1 MLAILITLAVIFTMS
16 IAMAQGVKA
25 DDPPVLITNAKIYVN
40 NPNNVNDRM
49 LEVSFE
55 LGELIDLSDE
65 YSNIIYE
72 YFIDDEVIYTK
83 NKSWGGYLNSYDD
96 YPYEH
101 TQYSTGSD
109 EPTLSDAVP
118 ATKIYTSIKKNSTIS
133 DVKNV
138 TAVKVTVLRADGSGE
153 TVTITCDDIPAAGAG
168 VYYST
173 DVTHKFISI
182 EPTPPTTGGTL
193 GDSVSVDKTTVA
205 SLRDMFVTEEDL
217 ALGNIIELKLTVDEV
232 AGVENLQPAQ
242 QIALQSE
249 LNKLGANQ
257 VGLVLE
263 ISLDKYVNGVGE
275 QISNI
280 PGDNKITLVI
290 DIPADMQDPSRDF
303 SVIHIKKDGSAET
316 LKDED
321 TNPATITISVSS
333 FSPFVLVSVPKPIIT
348 DNSGMLYWIYINQLL
363 ANQRETPKVTLDAN
377 LTYTGKAQTPTPVV
391 KSGITTLREN
401 TDYTLTYS
409 NNINAGTAS
418 VEVKFKGDYSQFNT
432 QTVEFKIKPAAL
444 KAALIDE
451 TITLGE
457 TPALK
462 IEVTGFVNNETAAT
476 AKGYAKPKIN
486 VYIPEKEGTFKVTP
500 AEGKADNYIFEYVT
514 GYVTVKAPPHGT
526 CYYATYID
534 LGSKYESS
542 HSAIDYVIGKGYFKG
557 ISGNEFSPE
566 GAMTRAM
573 IPTVLGR
580 IAGIN
585 ETSVNDCGFSD
596 VDAVKFSWATA
607 AIKWGQTNG
616 IVKGTDTANNKFSP
630 EDNVTIEQ
638 AVTFIYRYLK
648 STGTNVT
655 LKGSYDISKYNIS
668 EYAAEAMTWAYAN
681 SMISETELAGANKSA
696 SRILLAEML
705 YAIRDIIG

>member
-25 DDPPVLITNAKIYVN
+25 DDPVLITEAEIYDGNLGTNYLDVAFN
-40 NPNNVNDRM
+40 
-49 LEVSFE
+49 
-55 LGELIDLSDE
+55 LGEPIDLSKGN
-65 YSNIIYE
+65 SNIIYE
-72 YFIDDEVIYTK
+72 YFKGNEVIYTK
-83 NKSWGGYLNSYDD
+83 NKSWDGYLNSYTNVNDPSTFQKYSRGDINNSNYLDLIPDD
-96 YPYEH
+96 INGEY
-101 TQYSTGSD
+101 TT
-109 EPTLSDAVP
+109 
-118 ATKIYTSIKKNSTIS
+118 IYTVVNQTDTTKTYTFDLKT
-133 DVKNV
+133 V
-138 TAVKVTVLRADGSGE
+138 TAVRITVLREDGSGE
-153 TVTITCDDIPAAGAG
+153 RVTIYSKTNQEHEFIIGEPEVQTAGNAEQEGIKVAPAQE
-168 VYYST
+168 SFS
-173 DVTHKFISI
+173 DLM
-182 EPTPPTTGGTL
+182 TPEE
-193 GDSVSVDKTTVA
+193 VA
-205 SLRDMFVTEEDL
+205 SGTKIDFV
-217 ALGNIIELKLTVDEV
+217 LTVDKV

-242 QIALQSE
+242 QAALQSE
-249 LNKLGANQ
+249 LNKLESNQ

-263 ISLDKYVNGVGE
+263 ISLDKLVNGTSQGTPTLIGE
-275 QISNI
+275 Q
-280 PGDNKITLVI
+280 KITLVI

-333 FSPFVLVSVPKPIIT
+333 FSPFVLVSIPKPIIT
-348 DNSGMLYWIYINQLL
+348 DNSGLLYWIYINQLL

-391 KSGITTLREN
+391 KSGITTLKEN
-401 TDYTLTYS
+401 VDYTLTYS

-476 AKGYAKPKIN
+476 AKGYTKPKIN

-526 CYYATYID
+526 CYYAAYID

-542 HSAIDYVIGKGYFKG
+542 HSAIDYVVGKGYFKG

-580 IAGIN
+580 IAGIS

-616 IVKGTDTANNKFSP
+616 IVMGTDAANNKFSP

-668 EYAAEAMTWAYAN
+668 EYASEAMTWAYAN
-681 SMISETELAGANKSA
+681 SMISETELAGANKPA